1 MTALHV
7 RRIAEIRVSL
17 DAGVGTHVAGD
28 AENLRGTGIHTRV
41 FLTRGE
47 DKINILHI
55 RVAQNIELFRLANDR
70 TSAVP
75 RGFPPSTVRTA
86 SATDIMKS

>member
-1 MTALHV
+1 
-7 RRIAEIRVSL
+7 
-17 DAGVGTHVAGD
+17 
-28 AENLRGTGIHTRV
+28 
-41 FLTRGE
+41 
-47 DKINILHI
+47 
-55 RVAQNIELFRLANDR
+55 LFRLANDR